1 MKVIFFK
8 AAPFLGN
15 KGLEKGLSRTNLDYG
30 VHPACG
36 WMQHPLDALQN
47 IFP

>member
-8 AAPFLGN
+8 ASPFLGN

-30 VHPACG
+30 VHRP
-36 WMQHPLDALQN
+36 
-47 IFP
+47 